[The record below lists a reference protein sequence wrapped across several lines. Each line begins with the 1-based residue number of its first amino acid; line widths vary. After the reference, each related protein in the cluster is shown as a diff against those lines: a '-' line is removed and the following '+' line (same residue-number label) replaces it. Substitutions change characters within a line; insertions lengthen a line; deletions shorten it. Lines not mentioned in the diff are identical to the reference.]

1 MIILDFSKAFDK
13 VPHVRL
19 LNKLRLYG
27 IDINTLQWI
36 QSFLTGRTQKVVVDG
51 CFSQE
56 ANVTS
61 GVPQGTVLGPLL
73 FLLFINDLPTVLHPD
88 TNCRLFAD
96 DCLLYRTNKSTN
108 DQLQLQKDLDAL
120 ESWSKLWG
128 MAFNAKK
135 CNVMSISRSTTFT
148 KFYDLSSTVLDTV
161 DSCVYLGVTISNTR
175 SWSEHVA
182 TLTKKANS
190 KLGFLKRNLK
200 NCPKQLKRTAYIS
213 LLRSQLEYGSSIWD
227 PGLTKDINLLEGV
240 QRRAARW
247 VQSDYRTTSSVTNML
262 KELGMSSL
270 QNRRK
275 QQRLVLMFKIMNNLV
290 GVPPDDLDLAQA
302 DGRTRSNHKFKLRCH
317 RPTTKNSR
325 HSYVNTTIPEWNSLP
340 ASLAEADSLSEFK
353 SQLSRLLA

>member
-1 MIILDFSKAFDK
+1 M
-13 VPHVRL
+13 
-19 LNKLRLYG
+19 
-27 IDINTLQWI
+27 
-36 QSFLTGRTQKVVVDG
+36 
-51 CFSQE
+51 
-56 ANVTS
+56 
-61 GVPQGTVLGPLL
+61 PQGTVLGPLL

-96 DCLLYRTNKSTN
+96 DCLLYRTIKSTN

-161 DSCVYLGVTISNTR
+161 DSCVYLGVTISNTL

-340 ASLAEADSLSEFK
+340 ASIAEADSLSEFK